1 MYEKLFCSSELTG
14 RTNKQLICLIVVNI
28 FLSITASLGNT
39 LILIAL
45 HKESFLHPP
54 SKLLFRCLA
63 TTDLCVGIIAEPLV
77 VTYWMSVVTQR
88 WNICCYAQA
97 SIFVAGHVLCSVSL
111 LTLTAISVDRLLALL
126 LGLRYR
132 ELVTL
137 KRTYASMHN
146 CFMDC
151 LYCRFNNLLSK
162 LLNDLKV
169 WVYRCIIVDSYLNFL
184 LRKNYSYSPSS
195 SKSSTQSGSASRAE
209 PKNSAEHIEIQK
221 GSVQCTVAAVD
232 ISCLLSTL
240 WYSCD
245 FDDSKRAFSAS
256 LSCKA
261 SCTDFNFLEL
271 IIKSDSLLLE
281 DERRQTSSEG
291 HSQKMF
297 LFIKLVTL

>member
-1 MYEKLFCSSELTG
+1 MANFTANGNQKGYEKLFCSSELTG

-63 TTDLCVGIIAEPLV
+63 TTCWYHCGASRCYLLDVCGNPAMEYLSLRSSIQFCGRSCAVFSFLV
-77 VTYWMSVVTQR
+77 DIDCHKCGQTSRPVVRAQIQR
-88 WNICCYAQA
+88 ACIFKANIR
-97 SIFVAGHVLCSVSL
+97 I
-111 LTLTAISVDRLLALL
+111 
-126 LGLRYR
+126 
-132 ELVTL
+132 
-137 KRTYASMHN
+137 HN

-151 LYCRFNNLLSK
+151 LYCRFNNVLSK

-209 PKNSAEHIEIQK
+209 PKNSAEHIEMQK

-232 ISCLLSTL
+232 ISCLLST
-240 WYSCD
+240 
-245 FDDSKRAFSAS
+245 F
-256 LSCKA
+256 
-261 SCTDFNFLEL
+261 
-271 IIKSDSLLLE
+271 
-281 DERRQTSSEG
+281 
-291 HSQKMF
+291 
-297 LFIKLVTL
+297 